1 MNNIN
6 LAVKKLNSLLAE
18 SKQSIVNLGFP
29 EVIASILYEKYGSNA
44 FVVSKWYK
52 DYFTED
58 YEAMDNKTWW
68 RRANTEYSL
77 KQLGLT
83 DLIML
88 YDAAKISFEEYNKIK
103 KQLELEIDDTQEF
116 NKSEKLQDLREE
128 ISRGFFKKVFFSR
141 NLIIGIDS
149 GKIIDLHPYANL
161 TFREANEKYEKK
173 SIFSDKTPVKKYPN
187 GWRWVDAGAK
197 CDLIGGMMKNCG
209 STGVMSAD
217 KDRTMLT
224 LFDEQNIPHVV
235 ATYSPNEKR
244 ISGVEGQ
251 ASTAVKNEYAD
262 YVIDLVKTL
271 GAELD
276 YDREKSKFLKLKYA
290 LGNKLK
296 SLKKIPNESDYDE
309 YYVLV
314 TSDNKTYYTNS
325 YEMISKEDVDKI
337 NFKMFKPQPKN
348 IVEKIKLVFGY
359 YNKEKILDANPDIKY
374 IRDSQFI
381 NQINLQ
387 ENVKSIIKSVIREM
401 LLGIDSR

>member
-29 EVIASILYEKYGSNA
+29 EVIASILYEKYGKNA

-173 SIFSDKTPVKKYPN
+173 SIFSDKTPIKKYPN

-197 CDLIGGMMKNCG
+197 CDLVGGMMKNCG

-348 IVEKIKLVFGY
+348 ITEKTKLVFGY
-359 YNKEKILDANPDIKY
+359 YNKEKILDTNPDVKY

-387 ENVKSIIKSVIREM
+387 ENVKGIIKSVIREM

>member
-235 ATYSPNEKR
+235 DTYSPNEKR

>member
-6 LAVKKLNSLLAE
+6 LAVKKLNSLLVE

-29 EVIASILYEKYGSNA
+29 EVIASILYEKYGKNA

-52 DYFTED
+52 DYFTDD

-77 KQLGLT
+77 KKLGLT

-348 IVEKIKLVFGY
+348 ITEKTKLVFGY
-359 YNKEKILDANPDIKY
+359 YNKEKILDTNPDVKY

>member
-1 MNNIN
+1 MIKNN
-6 LAVKKLNSLLAE
+6 KKS
-18 SKQSIVNLGFP
+18 
-29 EVIASILYEKYGSNA
+29 
-44 FVVSKWYK
+44 
-52 DYFTED
+52 D
-58 YEAMDNKTWW
+58 
-68 RRANTEYSL
+68 
-77 KQLGLT
+77 
-83 DLIML
+83 
-88 YDAAKISFEEYNKIK
+88 KIK

-251 ASTAVKNEYAD
+251 ASTAVKNGIFMEFFMRSDVA
-262 YVIDLVKTL
+262 VLRQSNSHARNNTQ
-271 GAELD
+271 
-276 YDREKSKFLKLKYA
+276 
-290 LGNKLK
+290 NKLLLIC
-296 SLKKIPNESDYDE
+296 S
-309 YYVLV
+309 
-314 TSDNKTYYTNS
+314 
-325 YEMISKEDVDKI
+325 M
-337 NFKMFKPQPKN
+337 
-348 IVEKIKLVFGY
+348 
-359 YNKEKILDANPDIKY
+359 KY
-374 IRDSQFI
+374 
-381 NQINLQ
+381 
-387 ENVKSIIKSVIREM
+387 
-401 LLGIDSR
+401 

>member
-251 ASTAVKNEYAD
+251 ARTAVKNEYAD

>member
-29 EVIASILYEKYGSNA
+29 EVIASILYEKYGKNA

>member
-6 LAVKKLNSLLAE
+6 LAVKKLNSLLIE

-29 EVIASILYEKYGSNA
+29 EVIASILYEKYGKNA

-52 DYFTED
+52 DYFTAD

-77 KQLGLT
+77 KKLGLT

-103 KQLELEIDDTQEF
+103 KQLELEVDDTQEF

-128 ISRGFFKKVFFSR
+128 ISRDFFKKVFFSR

-197 CDLIGGMMKNCG
+197 CDLVGGMMKNCG
-209 STGVMSAD
+209 STGVMSMD

-244 ISGVEGQ
+244 ISGVEGK

-276 YDREKSKFLKLKYA
+276 YDREKSKFLKLKYI
-290 LGNKLK
+290 LGSQLK
-296 SLKKIPNESDYDE
+296 SLKQIPTESDYDE
-309 YYVLV
+309 YYVIV
-314 TSDNKTYYTNS
+314 TNDNKTHYTDS
-325 YEMISKEDVDKI
+325 REMISKEDVDKI
-337 NFKMFKPQPKN
+337 NFKIFKPQPKN

-359 YNKEKILDANPDIKY
+359 YNKEKILDAQPDIKY
-374 IRDSQFI
+374 IQMHQLASQ
-381 NQINLQ
+381 LE
-387 ENVKSIIKSVIREM
+387 ENVKGIIKSVIREM

>member
-6 LAVKKLNSLLAE
+6 FTVKKLSSLLNE
-18 SKQSIVNLGFP
+18 SKQSIINLGFP
-29 EVIASILYEKYGSNA
+29 SVIASILYEKYGKNSFLIA
-44 FVVSKWYK
+44 KWYK
-52 DYFTED
+52 DYYTAGYD
-58 YEAMDNKTWW
+58 GMDNKTWW
-68 RRANTEYSL
+68 RRTNTSFSSTRLEL
-77 KQLGLT
+77 N

-88 YDAAKISFEEYNKIK
+88 YEAAKISFEEYNKTK
-103 KQLELEIDDTQEF
+103 KQLELEIDDSQDF
-116 NKSEKLQDLREE
+116 NKSEKLQDLKEE
-128 ISRGFFKKVFFSR
+128 INREFFKKIFFNR

-149 GKIIDLHPYANL
+149 GKIIDLHPYSNL
-161 TFREANEKYEKK
+161 TFQEATEKYEKK
-173 SIFSDKTPVKKYPN
+173 SIFIDKAPIKKYPN

-197 CDLIGGMMKNCG
+197 CDLVGGMMKNCG
-209 STGVMSAD
+209 STGVMSMD

-224 LFDEQNIPHVV
+224 LFDEKNIPHVV

-296 SLKKIPNESDYDE
+296 SLKKIPTKSDYDE

-348 IVEKIKLVFGY
+348 IAEKAKLVFGY

-387 ENVKSIIKSVIREM
+387 ENVKGIIKSVIREM

>member
-6 LAVKKLNSLLAE
+6 LAVKKLNSLLIE

-29 EVIASILYEKYGSNA
+29 EVIASILYEKYGKNA

-52 DYFTED
+52 DYFTAD

-68 RRANTEYSL
+68 RRANTSYSL
-77 KQLGLT
+77 AQLGLT

-128 ISRGFFKKVFFSR
+128 ISRDFFKKVFFSR

-296 SLKKIPNESDYDE
+296 SLKKIPSESDYDE

-348 IVEKIKLVFGY
+348 IAEKTKLVFGY

-387 ENVKSIIKSVIREM
+387 ENVKGIIKSVIREM